1 VFSRRV
7 QFPGDVSAPSA
18 ARRFVRAALA
28 EARHDELT
36 DDAVLLT
43 SELCENAVLYSGT
56 GFEVELTAEDGELT
70 VAITDHGPAAM
81 ELRRATPAAGA
92 GRGLAL
98 VDGIAD
104 AWGSRHDS
112 RGHQVWFTLG
122 ARTVT
127 PVAPPADVPPGWP
140 DPDVARWLLHLSSAD
155 ALPLSVVVTELVRR
169 LCDVLGAAGA
179 AVLLDDAVDTD
190 LLAAYGDRSR
200 EAVTVV
206 PLPLTPP
213 RVGRLV
219 VHGDEWLATPA
230 TAELAELTARRV
242 ALAVQADQQHS
253 ADRERWL
260 WMTYLA
266 EATEMFSNSLDVRL
280 TAAIVPQV
288 LVPRLGGWCAVHLLD
303 QRGRLGLEA
312 LTHVDEDRL
321 TELRA
326 GLTPLAEQDGAL
338 SVLLDDR
345 ADAAGLGSP
354 LDGVAMPLRVGGRA
368 IGTVSLGRPSDR
380 THRPEE
386 LLIVTEL
393 ARRAAQAID
402 NAQRDSAH
410 VATSQALQQA
420 LLPRALPQA
429 EGIEFA
435 AAYLPESTGADVG
448 GDFYDVLT
456 LGPDRWFAVV
466 GDVCGKGPRAAA
478 RTGLVRDVL
487 RVLLRDGQP
496 LERTFELL
504 NEMMLEAGDPSQ
516 FATVALAMITR
527 QHTEPASVAVE
538 LVLAGHEQPALV
550 HADGTVSYLGT
561 HGSAVG
567 LVRRF
572 AVHPTRHVLLA
583 GDTLVFYTD
592 GVTEHRRGVELFG
605 PGRLAKALR
614 RAGNRTADGLI
625 TAVRQAVEDF
635 SAEPHRD
642 DIAIVAV
649 RVPPGDEARS
659 LS

>member
-1 VFSRRV
+1 
-7 QFPGDVSAPSA
+7 
-18 ARRFVRAALA
+18 
-28 EARHDELT
+28 
-36 DDAVLLT
+36 
-43 SELCENAVLYSGT
+43 
-56 GFEVELTAEDGELT
+56 
-70 VAITDHGPAAM
+70 
-81 ELRRATPAAGA
+81 
-92 GRGLAL
+92 
-98 VDGIAD
+98 
-104 AWGSRHDS
+104 
-112 RGHQVWFTLG
+112 
-122 ARTVT
+122 
-127 PVAPPADVPPGWP
+127 
-140 DPDVARWLLHLSSAD
+140 
-155 ALPLSVVVTELVRR
+155 
-169 LCDVLGAAGA
+169 
-179 AVLLDDAVDTD
+179 
-190 LLAAYGDRSR
+190 
-200 EAVTVV
+200 
-206 PLPLTPP
+206 
-213 RVGRLV
+213 
-219 VHGDEWLATPA
+219 
-230 TAELAELTARRV
+230 
-242 ALAVQADQQHS
+242 
-253 ADRERWL
+253 
-260 WMTYLA
+260 
-266 EATEMFSNSLDVRL
+266 
-280 TAAIVPQV
+280 
-288 LVPRLGGWCAVHLLD
+288 
-303 QRGRLGLEA
+303 
-312 LTHVDEDRL
+312 
-321 TELRA
+321 
-326 GLTPLAEQDGAL
+326 
-338 SVLLDDR
+338 
-345 ADAAGLGSP
+345 
-354 LDGVAMPLRVGGRA
+354 
-368 IGTVSLGRPSDR
+368 
-380 THRPEE
+380 
-386 LLIVTEL
+386 
-393 ARRAAQAID
+393 
-402 NAQRDSAH
+402 

-429 EGIEFA
+429 EGVEFA

-504 NEMMLEAGDPSQ
+504 NDMMLEAGDPSQ

-527 QHTEPASVAVE
+527 QQTEPASVAVE
-538 LVLAGHEQPALV
+538 LVLAGHEKPAIV

-605 PGRLAKALR
+605 QARLAKALR

-649 RVPPGDEARS
+649 RVPPGDEVGA

>member
-1 VFSRRV
+1 VFSRRA
-7 QFPGDVSAPSA
+7 QFPGDAGAPSA

-28 EARHDELT
+28 EARLDELA
-36 DDAVLLT
+36 DDTLLLA
-43 SELCENAVLYSGT
+43 SELCENAVLHAGT
-56 GFEVELTAEDGELT
+56 GFEVELVADGGELT
-70 VAITDHGPAAM
+70 VTVTDHGPAPM
-81 ELRRATPAAGA
+81 ELRRTTPG
-92 GRGLAL
+92 GRGLTL
-98 VDGIAD
+98 VDTVAQ
-104 AWGSRHDS
+104 AWGSRHDG
-112 RGHQVWFTLG
+112 RGHRVWFTLG
-122 ARTVT
+122 KAT
-127 PVAPPADVPPGWP
+127 PVPPVSLTEAPDEWP
-140 DPDVARWLLHLSSAD
+140 DPATARWLLHLPATVD
-155 ALPLSVVVTELVRR
+155 DDRPLPVLVTELVRR

-179 AVLLDDAVDTD
+179 AVLLADAGTEE
-190 LLAAYGDRSR
+190 LASCGDRT
-200 EAVTVV
+200 APALVVTA
-206 PLPLTPP
+206 LPLAPP
-213 RVGRLV
+213 RTGRLV
-219 VHGDEWLATPA
+219 VHGDMRVGTTTAT
-230 TAELAELTARRV
+230 ELAALTAQRV
-242 ALAVQADQQHS
+242 ALAVEADQQHN

-288 LVPRLGGWCAVHLLD
+288 LVPRLGSWCAVHLLD
-303 QRGRLGLEA
+303 QRGRLRLEA
-312 LTHVDEDRL
+312 LTHVDEDMLADLRE
-321 TELRA
+321 ELA
-326 GLTPLAEQDGAL
+326 PLADPDGAL
-338 SVLLDDR
+338 GVMLDDR
-345 ADAAGLGSP
+345 ADAAGLGPP
-354 LDGVAMPLRVGGRA
+354 LDGVAMPLRIGSRGIGA
-368 IGTVSLGRPSDR
+368 ISLGRPDDR
-380 THRPEE
+380 SHRPEE

-429 EGIEFA
+429 EGVEFA

-456 LGPDRWFAVV
+456 LGPDQWFAVV

-487 RVLLRDGQP
+487 RVLLRDGQS
-496 LERTFELL
+496 LDRTFELL

-516 FATVALAMITR
+516 FATVALALITR
-527 QHTEPASVAVE
+527 QHTRPASVAVE

-550 HADGTVSYLGT
+550 RADGTVSYLGT

-592 GVTEHRRGVELFG
+592 GVIEHRRGAELFG

-614 RAGNRTADGLI
+614 RAGNRTGDGLI

-635 SAEPHRD
+635 SNEPHRD

-649 RVPPGDEARS
+649 RVPAGDPDGS
-659 LS
+659 LA